1 MRYALAGSGGQ
12 SIQAH
17 VGHREFP
24 SYEEPPSPVVL
35 PVLGRLRSGDV
46 GLLLFYLGIG
56 AISALV
62 WARLADLSALPSWHA
77 DMIGGSAPAPNQ
89 YRPLTPWL
97 AHLLMLLIPAGAT
110 MAEYIHKL
118 YAVPREVAGIVA
130 AYVALRTMTTALIFI
145 SFDRYLRTWFA
156 PPAAAAGSLCLA
168 AILPFTYLHV
178 VQESDPINLLVFIL
192 AFWAL
197 AEKKDRLLIPLVLL
211 GALNRETVALIPALY
226 LAARLGRRPLAEV
239 LWKAAAIGAAWA
251 AVYLPLV
258 YLVYGRRAYY
268 CDVLMLSSNLSS
280 WVPTAQVL
288 LLFGAMWVLAVV
300 GASRGPLLLRR
311 ALWLLPPYL
320 MLHYVVAL
328 VIEVRLF
335 LPYAPVI
342 IPLSWWV
349 LFPEA
354 RLQRPQPGGKRRNA

>member
-1 MRYALAGSGGQ
+1 MRQ
-12 SIQAH
+12 
-17 VGHREFP
+17 
-24 SYEEPPSPVVL
+24 
-35 PVLGRLRSGDV
+35 RLSSENV

-97 AHLLMLLIPAGAT
+97 AHLLMLLLPAGGA
-110 MAEYIHKL
+110 MAEYVHKL

-130 AYVALRTMTTALIFI
+130 TYAVLRSISTALVLIF
-145 SFDRYLRTWFA
+145 FDRYLRTWFA

-178 VQESDPINLLVFIL
+178 VQESDAINLLVFVL

-197 AEKKDRLLIPLVLL
+197 AEEKDLLLIPLVLL

-226 LAARLGRRPLAEV
+226 FAARLGRRPLAEV
-239 LWKAAAIGAAWA
+239 LWKTAAILAAWA

-258 YLVYGRRAYY
+258 YLVYGRRDYY
-268 CDVLMLSSNLSS
+268 CDVLMLSANLSS

-288 LLFGAMWVLAVV
+288 LLFGPMWVLAVM
-300 GASRGPLLLRR
+300 GAKRGPLLLRR

-320 MLHYVVAL
+320 ILHYVVAL
-328 VIEVRLF
+328 VFEVRLF

-342 IPLSWWV
+342 IPLTWCL
-349 LFPEA
+349 LFPQA
-354 RLQRPQPGGKRRNA
+354 LLQRPDPGANRRKS

>member
-1 MRYALAGSGGQ
+1 MQRPARFEGA
-12 SIQAH
+12 
-17 VGHREFP
+17 
-24 SYEEPPSPVVL
+24 
-35 PVLGRLRSGDV
+35 

-97 AHLLMLLIPAGAT
+97 AHLLMLLIPAGGA

-130 AYVALRTMTTALIFI
+130 AYVALRTISTALIFI

-168 AILPFTYLHV
+168 AVLPFTYLHV
-178 VQESDPINLLVFIL
+178 VQESDPINLLVFVL

-197 AEKKDRLLIPLVLL
+197 AEKKDLLLIPLVFL
-211 GALNRETVALIPALY
+211 GTLNRETVALIPALY
-226 LAARLGRRPLAEV
+226 LVARLGRRPLAEV

-251 AVYLPLV
+251 AVYFPLV
-258 YLVYGRRAYY
+258 YLVYGRREYY
-268 CDVLMLSSNLSS
+268 CDVILLSSNLSS

-349 LFPEA
+349 LFPQA
-354 RLQRPQPGGKRRNA
+354 LLQRPESGTKRRNS